1 MALRFIFLGLT
12 CILMLSVSCS
22 EEKGVFHFRINS
34 DSIAEVSQPISI
46 NLKRLKDVG
55 INLEGPLQI
64 TQEIDGKEVRLDYQ
78 IDSVNGIFWFVH
90 AAWENT
96 DDDVSYRIENLTKPR
111 KMDAHVFGS
120 KKRGDLQMIV
130 GKNPALTY
138 RYEMTYPPEGV
149 DSVYRKSGYIHPII
163 TPKGD
168 TLSRIQ
174 PPDHYHH
181 YGMWGPWT
189 HTQIDSQQVDFWNLG
204 DRKGTVLFKE
214 FKDKA
219 NGEIFASFTA
229 AQEHIDLL
237 TQKEPQVALNENLEV
252 TLWDLKRKDRYMFDY
267 TSSFSS
273 PLAAGILFEAYRY
286 GGGIG
291 MRFTERWKAD
301 NCSVLTSEGKDRLT
315 ADGTSARWCVVS
327 GESAD
332 GKGKNGILF
341 MSHPK
346 NRAHPEPM
354 RVWPID
360 ANGGRGD
367 MFFEFCP
374 IRHEEWQI
382 EPNKAYELNYRMV
395 VFDGDLSADEAEA
408 YWQSFAHP
416 PEIRPIQN

>member
-1 MALRFIFLGLT
+1 MRFPFWVCISFL
-12 CILMLSVSCS
+12 VFSCS
-22 EEKGVFHFRINS
+22 ERNDNFQFTLSKSDGVVLSEPVPVELSKVGN
-34 DSIAEVSQPISI
+34 A
-46 NLKRLKDVG
+46 G
-55 INLEGPLQI
+55 INLQKPFILIKENQGENRP
-64 TQEIDGKEVRLDYQ
+64 IDFQVDKKSNTL
-78 IDSVNGIFWFVH
+78 WFVRESG
-90 AAWENT
+90 ENSNT
-96 DDDVSYRIENLTKPR
+96 SYRIENGVTPR
-111 KMDAHVFGS
+111 KNDSYLSEHKENGNLRLTLDHTPV
-120 KKRGDLQMIV
+120 
-130 GKNPALTY
+130 LTY

-149 DSVYRKSGYIHPII
+149 DSVYKKSGYIHPVL

-174 PPDHYHH
+174 PPDHNHH
-181 YGMWGPWT
+181 YGIWGPWT

-214 FKDKA
+214 FKDTASGK
-219 NGEIFASFTA
+219 IFASFNA
-229 AQEHIDLL
+229 AQKHIDLL
-237 TQKEPQVALNENLEV
+237 TQDEPQIALNENLKV
-252 TLWDLKRKDRYMFDY
+252 TLWNLMRDDRYMFDY
-267 TSSFSS
+267 NSTFSC
-273 PLAAGILFEAYRY
+273 PLEDGILFEAYRY

-315 ADGTSARWCVVS
+315 ADGTNARWCIVS

-332 GKGKNGILF
+332 GKGTSGILF
-341 MSHPK
+341 MSHPE

-382 EPNKAYELNYRMV
+382 KPNKEYVLKYRMV

-408 YWQSFAHP
+408 YWQGFAHP
-416 PEIRPIQN
+416 PTLKTISN

>member
-1 MALRFIFLGLT
+1 MAFKSIFLSFTFLL
-12 CILMLSVSCS
+12 LMLVSCS
-22 EEKGVFHFRINS
+22 EDRKALIFRVNNDTS
-34 DSIAEVSQPISI
+34 VKVSQPISI
-46 NLKRLKDVG
+46 DLKQLEDAG
-55 INLEGPLQI
+55 IVLESPIQMN
-64 TQEIDGKEVRLDYQ
+64 QEIDGETKPFHFQLDTE
-78 IDSVNGIFWFVH
+78 SNCLWFVH
-90 AAWENT
+90 RSEENST
-96 DDDVSYRIENLTKPR
+96 ENVVYRIENGIPPR
-111 KMDAHVFGS
+111 KMDTYLSEHKENGNIQLVLENNTAVS
-120 KKRGDLQMIV
+120 
-130 GKNPALTY
+130 Y

-149 DSVYRKSGYIHPII
+149 DSVYKKSGYIHPIL

-204 DRKGTVLFKE
+204 DRKGTVLFKK
-214 FKDKA
+214 FNDTDS
-219 NGEIFASFTA
+219 GGVFASFNA
-229 AQEHIDLL
+229 VQEHIDLL

-252 TLWDLKRKDRYMFDY
+252 TLWDLKRNDRYMFDY
-267 TSSFSS
+267 NSNFSS
-273 PLAAGILFEAYRY
+273 PLNEGILFEAYRY

-315 ADGTSARWCVVS
+315 ADGTSARWCIVS

-332 GKGKNGILF
+332 GTGKNGILF
-341 MSHPK
+341 MSHPE

-382 EPNKAYELNYRMV
+382 EPNKEYELKYRMV
-395 VFDGDLSADEAEA
+395 VFDGNLNADEAEA
-408 YWQSFAHP
+408 YWQSFANP
-416 PEIRPIQN
+416 QKIQILRD

>member
-1 MALRFIFLGLT
+1 MRFVLFFYLLMAT
-12 CILMLSVSCS
+12 LSCT
-22 EEKGVFHFRINS
+22 EKQQSFQFMVVKDDG
-34 DSIAEVSQPISI
+34 ISI
-46 NLKRLKDVG
+46 SEPVSIDLKKVGDVG
-55 INLEGPLQI
+55 VYIEEPLVLI
-64 TQEIDGKEVRLDYQ
+64 QEYNGEDMSIGFQLDTE
-78 IDSVNGIFWFVH
+78 SNSLWFVH
-90 AAWENT
+90 GSAENST
-96 DDDVSYRIENLTKPR
+96 ENAVYRIENGVPPR
-111 KMDAHVFGS
+111 KMDTYLSEHKENGN
-120 KKRGDLQMIV
+120 LQLV
-130 GKNPALTY
+130 LENNPVLSY
-138 RYEMTYPPEGV
+138 RYEMTYPPDGV
-149 DSVYRKSGYIHPII
+149 DSVYKKSGYIHPIL

-189 HTQIDSQQVDFWNLG
+189 HTQIDNQQVDFWNLG
-204 DRKGTVLFKE
+204 DRKGTVLFNE
-214 FKDKA
+214 F
-219 NGEIFASFTA
+219 NSTESGEVFASFNA
-229 AQEHIDLL
+229 AQEHIDML
-237 TQKEPQVALNENLEV
+237 TQEKPQIALNESLEV
-252 TLWDLKRKDRYMFDY
+252 TLWNLQRDDRYMFDY
-267 TSSFSS
+267 KSTFTS
-273 PLAAGILFEAYRY
+273 PLEDGILFEAYRY

-315 ADGTSARWCVVS
+315 ADGTSARWCIVS

-332 GKGKNGILF
+332 GLGKNGILF
-341 MSHPK
+341 MSHPD

-382 EPNKAYELNYRMV
+382 EPNKEYELKYRMV
-395 VFDGDLSADEAEA
+395 VFDGELNADEADA

-416 PEIRPIQN
+416 PEIQALQN

>member
-1 MALRFIFLGLT
+1 MALRFVFLGLT
-12 CILMLSVSCS
+12 CLLMLFISCS
-22 EEKGVFHFRINS
+22 EEKGAFYFTIKDDVTT
-34 DSIAEVSQPISI
+34 VVGQPISI
-46 NLKRLKDVG
+46 DLKQLKDAG
-55 INLEGPLQI
+55 INLERPLQI
-64 TQEIDGKEVRLDYQ
+64 NQEIDGKEVRLDYQ
-78 IDSVNGIFWFVH
+78 IDSANGIFWFVH
-90 AAWENT
+90 AAGENT
-96 DDDVSYRIENLTKPR
+96 DSDISYRIENLTKPR
-111 KMDAHVFGS
+111 KLVFPVYGR
-120 KKRGDLQMIV
+120 KKKGDLQLIL

-149 DSVYRKSGYIHPII
+149 DSVYKKSGYIHPIR

-174 PPDHYHH
+174 PSDHYHH

-214 FKDKA
+214 FKDTES
-219 NGEIFASFTA
+219 GEIFASFNA
-229 AQEHIDLL
+229 VQEHIDLL

-252 TLWDLKRKDRYMFDY
+252 TLWDLKREDRYMFDY
-267 TSSFSS
+267 NSTFSS
-273 PLAAGILFEAYRY
+273 PLAEGILFEAYRY

-301 NCSVLTSEGKDRLT
+301 NCSVLTSEGNDRLT
-315 ADGTSARWCVVS
+315 ADGTSARWCIVS

-332 GKGKNGILF
+332 GQGKNGILF
-341 MSHPK
+341 MSHPD

-382 EPNKAYELNYRMV
+382 EPDTSYELKYRMV
-395 VFDGDLSADEAEA
+395 VFDGELSPEEAEA
-408 YWQSFAHP
+408 YWQGFAHP
-416 PEIRPIQN
+416 QKIQVLRD